1 MIARGSDGGIGRERL
16 SPRVEDDDDLEADR
30 VRRAELRDLDA
41 DRRHDEEAIYGA
53 RGEEARG

>member
-30 VRRAELRDLDA
+30 VRRAELRDIEA
-41 DRRHDEEAIYGA
+41 DRRHDIEAIEGG
-53 RGEEARG
+53 RR